1 MTAIYARQSIDKKD
15 SISIE
20 TQIDFCRRFTEGEY
34 RIYSDKGYSGKN
46 IDRPQFSQLLEDIRN
61 GIIEKLVV
69 YKLDRISRSL
79 HDFSNLME
87 LFRQHNVEFAST
99 VETFD
104 TATPIGRAMLGII
117 MVFAE
122 LEREN
127 ILMRVKDNYY
137 ARGEKG
143 LYLGG
148 PPIYGFDK
156 RETRLAG
163 IKTSVLIPN
172 QHIHTVEWLYSVYL
186 AENKSLGDLAAE
198 LNVQNIPSSNGT
210 LWDSCKISRLLRSP
224 TYVMADMEVYRYF
237 KARGCKISNPAED
250 FTGERGC
257 FLYGKRDANE
267 RKYSDV
273 TDHVLSLGLH
283 EGVISPQTW
292 LDVQRKLDGNSQI
305 NKGKSGTHSW
315 LTGLVKCGKCGYAL
329 RAMQGEYFYC
339 TGRAN
344 HKVCEGLSGKPQ
356 IEDIEQA
363 VETELMHKLSE
374 IKSLIPKQNKKTDPH
389 INKLKMRLE
398 EVSQQADNL
407 IDRIAESNERIGAA
421 LEKKLDSLLAEQS
434 EINEEIVRRTE
445 NIRKQGSDHNILP
458 LIDGFSS
465 LPLTVKRA
473 VAGELISKILVTET
487 TIEIQWKF

>member
-20 TQIDFCRRFTEGEY
+20 TQIEHCRRFADGDY
-34 RIYSDKGYSGKN
+34 RVYSDKGYSGKN
-46 IDRPQFSQLLEDIRN
+46 IDRPQFTRLLEDIEN
-61 GIIEKLVV
+61 GLIEKLVV

-87 LFRQHNVEFAST
+87 LFRQHDVEFAST

-156 RETRLAG
+156 RETRLGG
-163 IKTSVLIPN
+163 IKTSALIPN
-172 QHIHTVEWLYSVYL
+172 QHIHTVEWLYSAYL
-186 AENKSLGDLAAE
+186 AGNKSLGELAGDL
-198 LNVQNIPSSNGT
+198 NSQNIPSSNGT
-210 LWDSCKISRLLRSP
+210 LWDSCKLSRLLRSP
-224 TYVMADMEVYRYF
+224 TYVQADMEVYRYF
-237 KARGCKISNPAED
+237 KERGCKISNPAED

-257 FLYGKRDANE
+257 FLYGKRASNE

-273 TDHVLSLGLH
+273 TGHVLSLGLH
-283 EGVISPQTW
+283 EGIISAQQW

-344 HKVCEGLSGKPQ
+344 HKVCGGITGKPL
-356 IEDIEQA
+356 ISDIESV
-363 VETELMHKLSE
+363 VETEIIRKLDE
-374 IKSLIPKQNKKTDPH
+374 IRSLIPQQKPKSDPR

-407 IDRIAESNERIGAA
+407 IDRIAESSERIGTA
-421 LEKKLDSLLAEQS
+421 LEIKLEKLLEEQEKLNAEISHLS
-434 EINEEIVRRTE
+434 EQKNNSSVDVISVM
-445 NIRKQGSDHNILP
+445 KHFPVLP
-458 LIDGFSS
+458 MS
-465 LPLTVKRA
+465 VKRA
-473 VAGELISKILVTET
+473 VAGELISRMLITET
-487 TIEIQWKF
+487 TIEIQWRF

>member
-20 TQIDFCRRFTEGEY
+20 TQIDLCRRFADGEY
-34 RIYSDKGYSGKN
+34 QVYSDKGYSGKN
-46 IDRPQFSQLLEDIRN
+46 IDRPQFTRLLEDIRR
-61 GIIEKLVV
+61 GTIRKLVV

-87 LFRQHNVEFAST
+87 IFKEHDVEFAST

-127 ILMRVKDNYY
+127 ILMRVRDNYY

-148 PPIYGFDK
+148 PPAYGFDK
-156 RETRLAG
+156 HETRLAG

-172 QHIHTVEWLYSVYL
+172 KDIHTVEWLFSAYL
-186 AENKSLGDLAAE
+186 TGNRSLGELAGE
-198 LNVQNIPSSNGT
+198 LNAQGIPSSNGA
-210 LWDSCKISRLLRSP
+210 LWDSCKISRLLRNP
-224 TYVMADMEVYRYF
+224 TYVQADMAVYSYF
-237 KARGCKISNPAED
+237 RNRGCRISNPAED

-257 FLYGKRDANE
+257 FLYGRRESNE
-267 RKYSDV
+267 RKYADV

-283 EGVISPQTW
+283 EGVITSQQW
-292 LDVQRKLDGNSQI
+292 LDVQRRLDSNAQLD
-305 NKGKSGTHSW
+305 KGKSGTYSW
-315 LTGLVKCGKCGYAL
+315 LTGLVKCGRCGYAL

-344 HKVCEGLSGKPQ
+344 HKVCVGLSGKPQ
-356 IEDIEQA
+356 IADIEKA
-363 VETELMHKLSE
+363 VGSELVKKLGE
-374 IKSLIPKQNKKTDPH
+374 IRSLIPKQTTKADPRV
-389 INKLKMRLE
+389 NKLKMRLE
-398 EVSQQADNL
+398 EVSVQADNL
-407 IDRIAESNERIGAA
+407 VDRIAESSERIGAA
-421 LEKKLDSLLAEQS
+421 LESKLEQLLAEQARLNDEMS
-434 EINEEIVRRTE
+434 RLAAQAGGCTDDV
-445 NIRKQGSDHNILP
+445 LP
-458 LIDGFSS
+458 LLDTFDT
-465 LPLTVKRA
+465 LPLNVRRA
-473 VAGELISKILVTET
+473 VAGALIKKVLVSDGE
-487 TIEIQWKF
+487 IEIMWKF